1 MKKLLIL
8 VLRRFLDPN
17 TNYENI
23 VGLIVHCLPLLVV
36 NVFAIERIFESM
48 FDFAEFTVHLIPSS
62 AVLKTLTKKYIFR
75 IGNEKLYSFVGLS

>member
-1 MKKLLIL
+1 MIHEKLLIL

-48 FDFAEFTVHLIPSS
+48 FDFAEFQTVHVIPSS
-62 AVLKTLTKKYIFR
+62 AVLKTLTKKIYIQNR
-75 IGNEKLYSFVGLS
+75 E

>member
-17 TNYENI
+17 TDYENI
-23 VGLIVHCLPLLVV
+23 VGLILHCLPLLVV

-48 FDFAEFTVHLIPSS
+48 FDFAEFTVHAIPSS
-62 AVLKTLTKKYIFR
+62 AVL
-75 IGNEKLYSFVGLS
+75 

>member
-48 FDFAEFTVHLIPSS
+48 FDFAEFTVHVIPFRSP
-62 AVLKTLTKKYIFR
+62 KDINQKIYIQNR
-75 IGNEKLYSFVGLS
+75 E

>member
-48 FDFAEFTVHLIPSS
+48 FDFAEFTVHVIPSS
-62 AVLKTLTKKYIFR
+62 AVLQTLTKKYIFR
-75 IGNEKLYSFVGLS
+75 IGNEKLYLFVGLS

>member
-48 FDFAEFTVHLIPSS
+48 FDFAEFTVHVIPSS
-62 AVLKTLTKKYIFR
+62 AVLKTLTKKYILR

>member
-1 MKKLLIL
+1 MKKLLIF
-8 VLRRFLDPN
+8 VLRRFPN

-48 FDFAEFTVHLIPSS
+48 FDFAEFTVHVIPSS